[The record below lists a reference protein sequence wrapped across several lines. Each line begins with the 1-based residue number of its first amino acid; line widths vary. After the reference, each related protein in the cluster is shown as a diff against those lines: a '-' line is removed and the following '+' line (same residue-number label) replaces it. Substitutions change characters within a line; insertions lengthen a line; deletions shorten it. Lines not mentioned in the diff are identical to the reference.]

1 MVPEMGWFPLTLVCA
16 LALAS
21 ADALT
26 KARLSDYSLREL
38 TFVRLTLTGLILSP
52 LVLAQPFPS
61 LPWVFWG
68 WVAATIP
75 LEILAMLL
83 YLFAIRDHSLAY
95 TVPYLAFTPVIVVL
109 TGYILL
115 GETLSMGGLMGI
127 VLVVV
132 GAWLLNLEG
141 SHLKHWRSWLAP
153 FVSIFHNR
161 GSLAML
167 GAALLY
173 GITSVGT
180 KGAMQ
185 YMQPELFGP
194 FYSLLVGL
202 LLVPLLGLATTRAVG
217 RVWRKP
223 WAVMGTAMLMG
234 LMMVTHFIAITQIEV
249 AYMVA
254 VKRISLLFGIL
265 YGALLFHEKGLG
277 RHLAAGSVIIS
288 GVLVIAWA

>member
-1 MVPEMGWFPLTLVCA
+1 MGWLPLTLVCA

-52 LVLAQPFPS
+52 LVFAQPFPD
-61 LPWVFWG
+61 LPWAFWG
-68 WVAATIP
+68 WIVATVP
-75 LEILAMLL
+75 LEIVAMLL
-83 YLFAIRDHSLAY
+83 YMSAIRDHSLAY
-95 TVPYLAFTPVIVVL
+95 TVPYLAFTPVFVVL
-109 TGYILL
+109 TGYVLL
-115 GETLSMGGLMGI
+115 GETLSPGGFVGI
-127 VLVVV
+127 LLVVT
-132 GAWLLNLEG
+132 GAWLLNLKG
-141 SHLKHWRSWLAP
+141 VHLRSWRSWLAP
-153 FVSIFHNR
+153 FCSIFHNR

-202 LLVPLLGLATTRAVG
+202 MLVPLLGLATPRAIG

-223 WAVMGTAMLMG
+223 WAVLGTALLMG
-234 LMMVTHFIAITQIEV
+234 LMMVTHFIAITQVEV

-254 VKRISLLFGIL
+254 VKRSSLLFGIL
-265 YGALLFHEKGLG
+265 YGALLFHETGLG
-277 RHLAAGSVIIS
+277 RHLAAGSIIIS
-288 GVLVIAWA
+288 GVLIIAWA